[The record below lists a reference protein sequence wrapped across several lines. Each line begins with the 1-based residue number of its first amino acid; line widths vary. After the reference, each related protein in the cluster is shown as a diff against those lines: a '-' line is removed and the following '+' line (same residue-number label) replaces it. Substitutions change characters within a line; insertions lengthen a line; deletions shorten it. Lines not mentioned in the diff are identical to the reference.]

1 MAEHLNDKFYER
13 ADAHIHLSNE
23 QLADIGRGEVSASM
37 MYSVARFNAWVSAS
51 GFNTSE
57 EMAAAKDEAIEY
69 FVNEYRKMLDENLS
83 DYISNFDNYMV
94 TNNHES

>member
-1 MAEHLNDKFYER
+1 MAEEVDDKFYER

-23 QLADIGRGEVSASM
+23 QLADISRGKVSASM

-51 GFNTSE
+51 GFTNSE
-57 EMAAAKDEAIEY
+57 EMTSAKAETIEY

-83 DYISNFDNYMV
+83 DYITNFANYMV
-94 TNNHES
+94 VSNDKT